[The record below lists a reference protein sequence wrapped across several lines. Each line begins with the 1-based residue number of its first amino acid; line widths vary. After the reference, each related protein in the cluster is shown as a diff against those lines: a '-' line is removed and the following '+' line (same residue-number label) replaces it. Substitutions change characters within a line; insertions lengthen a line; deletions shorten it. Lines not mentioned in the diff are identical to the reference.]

1 MLHGF
6 RRLSLFP
13 YIYETNNNNEF
24 LYRNVEKKYFDIDFD
39 NPRYLQLE
47 ISSCIDLN
55 LQIGLS
61 NKINKFVKIK

>member
-24 LYRNVEKKYFDIDFD
+24 LYKNVEKKYFDIDSTFLAIY
-39 NPRYLQLE
+39 NW
-47 ISSCIDLN
+47 
-55 LQIGLS
+55 
-61 NKINKFVKIK
+61 KFRVASI